1 MTASQSGGFAGC
13 CAMVP
18 GVVFFVCELPRLGEY
33 VLADIAKH
41 AGLIVTARTVAVLMY
56 TNLANTWPE
65 Y

>member
-1 MTASQSGGFAGC
+1 
-13 CAMVP
+13 MVP